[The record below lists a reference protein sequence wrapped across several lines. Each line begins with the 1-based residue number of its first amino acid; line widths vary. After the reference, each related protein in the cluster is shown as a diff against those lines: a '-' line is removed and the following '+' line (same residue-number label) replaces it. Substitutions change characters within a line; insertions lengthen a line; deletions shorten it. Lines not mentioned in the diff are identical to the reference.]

1 MEFLYVFIV
10 EEGHMIQ
17 NNTTLRYRLLF
28 ILYIFF
34 PNYEERSE

>member
-34 PNYEERSE
+34 SNYEERSE